1 MPQNHTSK
9 AFNTPLKRKTFGG
22 AVTVMT
28 AGSLLGFGAVGAQA
42 APLDQVT
49 DTKNGTSGTT
59 SASSD
64 GTASTTDDV
73 IAAVKQQLR
82 ADIAQGSSVG
92 EKAQN
97 VSTTIADQ
105 TELFASLPENLK
117 ADLTSL
123 NAASDAERDA
133 LAAQIGETA
142 LDGGYG
148 ADAQNVATA
157 VQDDPRHPLSAA
169 LNAPVGQ
176 AGSHADH
183 VDRSTEKTSQRV
195 TEALIEHPELFANL
209 PAELQAD
216 LTKLKNVA
224 VNERA
229 ADADAIEA
237 RALAGEYGTEIQK
250 IAGHLRADAGVKT
263 GGDAN
268 ANADA
273 NADADADVKA
283 DADVTTGK

>member
-1 MPQNHTSK
+1 MPQKHPSK
-9 AFNTPLKRKTFGG
+9 AFNTLLKKKMLCG

-49 DTKNGTSGTT
+49 DTTNGTSGTT
-59 SASSD
+59 STSSD

-82 ADIAQGSSVG
+82 ADITQGSSAG

-97 VSTTIADQ
+97 VSTTIAGQ
-105 TELFASLPENLK
+105 TEVFASLPENLQT
-117 ADLTSL
+117 DLTSL
-123 NAASDAERDA
+123 NAASGAERDA

-148 ADAQNVATA
+148 EDAQNVAMA

-169 LNAPVGQ
+169 LSALVGPAGDQ
-176 AGSHADH
+176 ADPADD
-183 VDRSTEKTSQRV
+183 VDRSAEKTSQRV

-216 LTKLKNVA
+216 LTELRNLA

-229 ADADAIEA
+229 AGADAIEA
-237 RALAGEYGTEIQK
+237 KALAGEYGTEIQN
-250 IAGHLRADAGVKT
+250 IAGHIRADAGVKT
-263 GGDAN
+263 GGNAN
-268 ANADA
+268 ANA
-273 NADADADVKA
+273 NAAADADVS
-283 DADVTTGK
+283 TGK